1 MSMADNIAKAGPA
14 DGGVAPAGQAPR
26 GKAAEMPPDPER
38 ITRRMR
44 LVNASSVLFVLFLL
58 VNLLPDVTRKGS
70 EPLYAIV
77 PLAVIELV
85 VLVVSLATKRRA
97 TRDVVVDVSAV
108 VYLVFG
114 AWLLCSAKLDLLP
127 QKMFPA
133 PGYVLSRIVEDWE
146 QIWEG
151 IGSSLGLIG
160 EGFVL
165 GGAVGIVLGLVL
177 GAGARSCRAAEKV
190 VTFLA
195 AIPPIVYIPYGIA
208 LLPTFRASSLL
219 VIFLATLWPTL
230 TATLAGVQGVE
241 RRALDS
247 ARVLGVKGPTMLFRV
262 ILPAS
267 LPLIF
272 NGLNMGLCMSFI
284 LLTSAE
290 MIGGN
295 TGMGYYVKFYSDY
308 GDYSRILAGIIVI
321 GIVIC
326 AISVAFSKLRQHLT
340 RWK

>member
-1 MSMADNIAKAGPA
+1 MSEFEKSGRARTEASAA
-14 DGGVAPAGQAPR
+14 
-26 GKAAEMPPDPER
+26 GKADALALPADPER
-38 ITRRMR
+38 ITARMR
-44 LVNASSVLFVLFLL
+44 LLNASSVLFVLFLL
-58 VNLLPDVTRKGS
+58 VNLLPDVTKKGS
-70 EPLYAIV
+70 EALYAIV
-77 PLAVIELV
+77 PLAVVEAV
-85 VLVVSLATKRRA
+85 VLAVSLTTKKRA
-97 TRDVVVDVSAV
+97 TRDTVVDVSAV
-108 VYLVFG
+108 VYLAFG

-133 PGYVLSRIVEDWE
+133 PGYVLKRIVEDWE

-160 EGFVL
+160 EGFLL
-165 GGAVGIVLGLVL
+165 GGAVGIVIGLAL
-177 GAGARSCRAAEKV
+177 GANARSCRATEKV

-230 TATLAGVQGVE
+230 TATLAGVRGVE
-241 RRALDS
+241 QRAVDS

-267 LPLIF
+267 LPFIF

-308 GDYSRILAGIIVI
+308 GDYSRILASIIVI
-321 GIVIC
+321 GVVIC
-326 AISVAFSKLRQHLT
+326 AISVAFAKIQQHLT